1 MDVEKTIEFL
11 LDNQARLDAR
21 MEASFVRSEA
31 RFAKADERFAKAE
44 KRLDRI
50 ECLVTQLASAG
61 LRFRNDMRR
70 SLNELAERQTQT
82 EAKLDTLIETVD
94 RWVRY
99 GNGTRRPNA

>member
-11 LDNQARLDAR
+11 LENQARMDAR

-50 ECLVTQLASAG
+50 ERLVTQLATAG
-61 LRFRNDMRR
+61 LRFRNEIRR
-70 SLNELAERQTQT
+70 AQ
-82 EAKLDTLIETVD
+82 LDTEKQTKVLTGKLNSLVD
-94 RWVRY
+94 RH
-99 GNGTRRPNA
+99 A